1 MSARSTLFRGAV
13 HGLPGQ
19 DLGVLVEGDVITW
32 VGKGAPPRRPDEE
45 IVAGPGE
52 TIAPGFIDLQV
63 NGFAG
68 HDAAGGEDAIAAISE
83 ALPRTGV
90 TAFLPTLISAPVEA
104 GAHFVASVAGA
115 ASPGARVL
123 GAHLEGPF
131 LNPAFRGAHERAC
144 LVDPS
149 ADLVGVVVAARPR
162 LTTIA
167 PELPGALE
175 GIARLRAA
183 GIVVSAGHTG
193 ADFELGQ
200 KAIAAGVRFG
210 THLYNAMPPTH
221 HRRPGIVLALLLDAR
236 VTVGLIADGQ
246 HVHPAICEQVARL
259 KGSGRVALTTDQT
272 AAAGAPAGD
281 YLLSGR
287 PVVSDGRSV
296 RLADGTLAGSAATMD
311 ALVRRMA
318 ALPGM
323 NASRAI
329 AMAASAPARVLGERD
344 LGRIRAGICAD
355 LVLLDAGL
363 EVRLTMVD
371 GKVRYRR

>member
-1 MSARSTLFRGAV
+1 
-13 HGLPGQ
+13 
-19 DLGVLVEGDVITW
+19 VEGDVITW
-32 VGKGAPPRRPDEE
+32 LGRGAPPRRPDEE

-52 TIAPGFIDLQV
+52 LIAPGFIDLQV

-90 TAFLPTLISAPVEA
+90 TAFLPTLISAPVEVGA
-104 GAHFVASVAGA
+104 GFVAAVAGA

-131 LNPAFRGAHERAC
+131 LNPGFRGAHERAC
-144 LVDPS
+144 LADP
-149 ADLVGVVVAARPR
+149 APAQVAVVVGARPR
-162 LTTIA
+162 LTTLA

-175 GIARLRAA
+175 AIARLRRA

-193 ADFELGQ
+193 ADFEQGRR
-200 KAIAAGVRFG
+200 AIAAGVRFG
-210 THLYNAMPPTH
+210 THLYNAMPAAH

-236 VTVGLIADGQ
+236 VTVGLIADGE

-272 AAAGAPAGD
+272 AAAGVPAGD
-281 YLLSGR
+281 YLLSGH
-287 PVVSDGRSV
+287 PVVSDGHSV
-296 RLADGTLAGSAATMD
+296 RLPDGTLAGSAATMD
-311 ALVRRMA
+311 ELVRRMA

-323 NASRAI
+323 NATRALT
-329 AMAASAPARVLGERD
+329 MASTAPARVLGERG
-344 LGRIRAGICAD
+344 LGRIRIGGCAD

-363 EVRLTMVD
+363 GVRLTMVD
-371 GKVRYRR
+371 GVVKYRR